1 MANRAKTSRD
11 FAVCIR
17 NGEYEA
23 DLVVGKIYRVMKPEA
38 NDGPADIRVV
48 DESGEDYL
56 YPGDWFVPV
65 SLPLR
70 AQKALVAIR

>member
-1 MANRAKTSRD
+1 M
-11 FAVCIR
+11 CIR

-23 DLVVGKIYRVMKPEA
+23 DLIVGKIYRVLKPQTK
-38 NDGPADIRVV
+38 DRPADIRVV

-56 YPGDWFVPV
+56 YPREWFVPV

-70 AQKALVAIR
+70 AKKALVAIR